1 MRTLLLLIL
10 LVAGPVSAAGPDVV
24 EAERARV
31 ADDLAKLVQRQVWAG
46 AERKYRELA
55 GLGVQLGL
63 DEHLSGATAAR
74 ELGDIQSAYERLK
87 LAAAVKST
95 KAVVDWLWDLEN
107 NYGHVELLT
116 APSRS
121 AELAIDVQPFDPTQR
136 KALETAIR
144 VAKQD
149 GSFSGMLPKGAYR
162 FAGQPFTVEPGLSV
176 RIEVSPRIRR
186 QGLIDPV
193 IKYRELPGAVTQPA
207 GGPQTDR
214 KDR

>member
-1 MRTLLLLIL
+1 MRTLLLLVFL
-10 LVAGPVSAAGPDVV
+10 AAGPAWASGPGVV
-24 EAERARV
+24 EAERARLS
-31 ADDLAKLVQRQVWAG
+31 DDLDNLVQRQVWPG

-55 GLGVQLGL
+55 ALGL
-63 DEHLSGATAAR
+63 PLRVDEHLSGATAAR

-87 LAAAVKST
+87 LAAEVKST
-95 KAVVDWLWDLEN
+95 KVVLAWLWDLEN
-107 NYGHVELLT
+107 NYGHVELVT

-121 AELAIDVQPFDPTQR
+121 ADLAIDASPFDPTQR
-136 KALETAIR
+136 KALETAVR
-144 VAKQD
+144 AAKQD
-149 GSFSGMLPKGAYR
+149 GSFSGMLPKGGYR

-193 IKYRELPGAVTQPA
+193 IKYRELPSAVFQPA
-207 GGPQTDR
+207 GGPPPER